1 MEKIISLFITILCLS
16 NQTNAQ
22 CFILKVNMGDC
33 ALHTTGISNFN
44 PIKTGL
50 PAFVLYPTSSRE
62 DSTDIEFAGKFSVRG
77 IKLLFNDK
85 WNEKLNCENSM
96 SCVFGLNRE
105 GKTVY
110 TSSLDATDSAQ
121 LNTFLLNNA
130 PEKSVHTV
138 QNDSFLYT
146 SNNLGTIKIL
156 NAEDKQLV
164 KILRFADFDLQ
175 LLANKMPKA
184 EKQRFEK
191 YGNIINKRTS
201 TFLGKFQNFRFDN
214 KGDLFVKV
222 LFHNTLDSLTTHIT
236 DEHAIV
242 HYDARGNYK
251 DVYMIKYS
259 ESLYFHDHDFLLVN
273 EDPLFGVTYNR
284 EKHVNHMQPTAEI
297 NFIGRYVKKKGNYQ
311 FSGFLPYKMPYIYQ
325 LKFGYSYLG
334 SGTST
339 YPFFVPKFSNEVYN
353 LKTNQS
359 VFIIDSAK
367 YIAGIDTSF
376 FDTEKSGGETHEK
389 LNVRGIRPVFGQTDL
404 YAMPYLYDG
413 SLYLNYYTTNLTK
426 KHTYYWGKATVGGK
440 AIVSASVKDGQDLFA
455 VIYAE
460 KDKTWKSILIPMSLF
475 YPEKGN

>member
-1 MEKIISLFITILCLS
+1 MKTVLLFFTAILILT
-16 NQTNAQ
+16 NQSQAQ

-50 PAFVLYPTSSRE
+50 PAFAVFPTSSRE
-62 DSTDIEFAGKFSVRG
+62 DSADIEYTGKFSVRG
-77 IKLLFNDK
+77 VKMLFNDN
-85 WNEKLNCENSM
+85 WNEKLNCEKSL

-164 KILRFADFDLQ
+164 KTLRFADFDLQ

-184 EKQRFEK
+184 ERQRFEK

-201 TFLGKFQNFRFDN
+201 TFLGKFQNFRFDS
-214 KGDLFVKV
+214 KGDLFVKA
-222 LFHNTLDSLTTHIT
+222 LFHNTMDSLTTNIT

-242 HYDARGNYK
+242 HYDAKGNYK
-251 DVYMIKYS
+251 DVYLI
-259 ESLYFHDHDFLLVN
+259 ELTEAIYFNDLDFLMVN
-273 EDPLFGVTYNR
+273 EDTFYAVTYDR
-284 EKHVNHMQPTAEI
+284 KMKVETQEPTNEI
-297 NFIGRYVKKKGNYQ
+297 NFIGRYVKRNGNYH
-311 FSGFLPYKMPYIYQ
+311 FSGFLPYKIPYIYQ
-325 LKFGYSYLG
+325 LKFGFSYLG
-334 SGTST
+334 SAGST
-339 YPFFVPKFSNEVYN
+339 YPFFATKFSNEVYN
-353 LKTNQS
+353 VKTNQS

-376 FDTEKSGGETHEK
+376 FDAEKSGGETHEK
-389 LNVRGIRPVFGQTDL
+389 LDVRGIRPVFGNTDL

-413 SLYLNYYTTNLTK
+413 SLYINYYTANLTK